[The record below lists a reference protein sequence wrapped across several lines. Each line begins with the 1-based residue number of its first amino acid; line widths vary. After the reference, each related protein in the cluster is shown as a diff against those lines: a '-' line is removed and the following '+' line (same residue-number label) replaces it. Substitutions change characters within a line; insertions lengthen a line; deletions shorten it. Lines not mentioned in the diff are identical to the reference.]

1 MSAQTQRRTNTRR
14 RAMSADHALTRAQER
29 MNSKIDAALNAGIAG
44 QLQKKSMNVTL
55 KLASGSSVR
64 LVSSDGVPT
73 REGTHYYSKLGIDP
87 PAIFPYEQG
96 LLNGKYVVGF
106 DGKKKLV
113 RRMGADGLQVTPMG
127 VNYFKYNRDSYKVEF
142 PTRLARPAS
151 NAKGKRTGWV
161 LDKETFTS
169 SKFKGNF

>member
-29 MNSKIDAALNAGIAG
+29 MNSKIDAAVNAGITG
-44 QLQKKSMNVTL
+44 QLQKSMNVTL

-73 REGTHYYSKLGIDP
+73 REGNYYYSKLGVDP

-96 LLNGKYVVGF
+96 LVNSKYVVGF
-106 DGKKKLV
+106 DGKKKMV
-113 RRMGADGLQVTPMG
+113 RRMGADGSWKVTPLG
-127 VNYFKYNRDSYKVEF
+127 TNYFKYNRDDYKIEF
-142 PTRLARPAS
+142 PTRTAL
-151 NAKGKRTGWV
+151 KKDKRT
-161 LDKETFTS
+161 EE
-169 SKFKGNF
+169 

>member
-29 MNSKIDAALNAGIAG
+29 VNSKIDAAVNAGITG

-73 REGTHYYSKLGIDP
+73 REGNYYYSKLAIDP

-96 LLNGKYVVGF
+96 LHNNKYIVPAITSWG
-106 DGKKKLV
+106 GPQNAHIL
-113 RRMGADGLQVTPMG
+113 
-127 VNYFKYNRDSYKVEF
+127 KV
-142 PTRLARPAS
+142 
-151 NAKGKRTGWV
+151 
-161 LDKETFTS
+161 
-169 SKFKGNF
+169 